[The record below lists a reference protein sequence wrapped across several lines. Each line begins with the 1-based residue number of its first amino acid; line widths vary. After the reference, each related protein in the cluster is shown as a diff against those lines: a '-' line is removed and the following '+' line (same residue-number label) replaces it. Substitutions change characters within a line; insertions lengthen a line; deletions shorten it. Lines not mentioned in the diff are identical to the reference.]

1 MDWYYYIAIGAILSQ
16 LLFLLQTYNNYRYAQ
31 AKYQKKRLWQELR
44 AVLIVPCKGL
54 DSDFQNNI
62 TSFFDQDY
70 KNYLLWFVVGDESDP
85 AYSELNKLKNQLSQ
99 TSKAKNVQIFIAGK
113 SQSCSQKIHNLLYCY
128 ERIGDDIEVLAFAD
142 SDACVRNDWLSQL
155 VYPLRQSKIGVA
167 TGYRWFIPSKNNLAT
182 LALSAVNAKV
192 VQLLGNTRFNQA
204 WGGSMAICVDVFR
217 RLGIDKIW
225 SKALSDDLSLSTAVK
240 KAGMKVAFVP
250 ACLVATHESTTWS
263 KLFEF
268 SRRQFL
274 ITRIYAP
281 KTWWFGLCSSVY
293 SVLGIWGAA
302 VLAIY
307 AAKIQH
313 PNLDLFISVPVVF
326 FVNQLGRAILR
337 QRTAERLLEN
347 ERRAMRA
354 ACLADILACW
364 LWSLLLLFY
373 IISSAF
379 GRTIVWRNIRYKL
392 LGPTKIIVQD
402 PKA

>member
-31 AKYQKKRLWQELR
+31 AKYQKKRLWQDLQV
-44 AVLIVPCKGL
+44 VLIVPCKGL
-54 DSDFQNNI
+54 DVDYQKNI
-62 TSFFDQDY
+62 TSFFNQDY
-70 KNYLLWFVVGDESDP
+70 KNYLLWFVVGDEADP
-85 AYSELNKLKNQLSQ
+85 AYSELNKLKNQLSRN
-99 TSKAKNVQIFIAGK
+99 SKAKDVQIFIAGK

-142 SDACVRNDWLSQL
+142 SDACVRSDWLSHL
-155 VYPLRQSKIGVA
+155 VYPLRQPKNGVA

-192 VQLLGNTRFNQA
+192 VQLLGNTHFNQA

-225 SKALSDDLSLSTAVK
+225 SKALSDDLSLSTTVK
-240 KAGMKVAFVP
+240 KAGLKVAFVP

-268 SRRQFL
+268 IRRQFL

-302 VLAIY
+302 GLAIY

-313 PNLDLFISVPVVF
+313 PNLDLFVSVPVVF

-337 QRTAERLLEN
+337 QRTAEKLLEN

-392 LGPTKIIVQD
+392 LGPTEIIVQ
-402 PKA
+402 ANE